1 LKEGPVD
8 HEAYDKQD
16 RTANDQRNQGANS
29 KDGVQRPGGKGP
41 EHNEFPMR
49 DVQYSPNAVLK
60 AESHGDEG
68 VDTPH
73 D

>member
-1 LKEGPVD
+1 VD
-8 HEAYDKQD
+8 KKTDNEHT
-16 RTANDQRNQGANS
+16 RTANDQRDQGANS
-29 KDGVQRPGGKGP
+29 KDGVKRPGGEGP
-41 EHNEFPMR
+41 EHDKLTMG
-49 DVQYSPNAVLK
+49 DVQYSSNAVLK